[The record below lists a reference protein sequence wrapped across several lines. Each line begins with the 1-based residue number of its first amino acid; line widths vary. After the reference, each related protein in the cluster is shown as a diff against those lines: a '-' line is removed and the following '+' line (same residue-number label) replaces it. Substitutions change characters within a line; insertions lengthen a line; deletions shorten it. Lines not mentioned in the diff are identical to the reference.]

1 MMPATATTTAAPG
14 GVLAGFMPITSDGEA
29 IAPGLY
35 ETLRARQEEAGIVDL
50 WWYGISVEMALANG
64 EHWAVECIGPDA
76 FRLYPGVTRDNGVIW
91 LNVWVRRDYTLVEL
105 ASNLD
110 DVLAAA
116 KRKTSQ

>member
-1 MMPATATTTAAPG
+1 MMPTAATTIGAAS

-29 IAPGLY
+29 LAPGLY
-35 ETLRARQEEAGIVDL
+35 ETLRARQADAGIADL
-50 WWYGISVEMALANG
+50 WWYGISVEMVLANG

-76 FRLYPGVTRDNGVIW
+76 FRLYPGVTRDNGVTW
-91 LNVWVRRDYTLVEL
+91 LNVWVRRDYTLAEL
-105 ASNLD
+105 AGNLD

>member
-1 MMPATATTTAAPG
+1 MSAAATSAAAS
-14 GVLAGFMPITSDGEA
+14 GVLAGFMPLTSDGEA

-35 ETLRARQEEAGIVDL
+35 ETLQARREDAGIADL
-50 WWYGISVEMALANG
+50 WWYGISVEMVLANG

-76 FRLYPGVTRDNGVIW
+76 FRLYPGVTGDNSVTW
-91 LNVWVRRDYTLVEL
+91 LNVWVRRDYTLGEL